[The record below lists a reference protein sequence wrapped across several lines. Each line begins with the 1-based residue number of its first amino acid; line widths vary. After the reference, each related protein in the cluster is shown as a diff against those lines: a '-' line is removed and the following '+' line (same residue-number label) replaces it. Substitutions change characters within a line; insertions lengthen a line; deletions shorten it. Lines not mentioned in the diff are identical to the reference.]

1 MDTNRVLQNTEYM
14 KLVKN
19 ELQKLNLAKF
29 LYDIAKIIF
38 GVIVAAQI
46 VKPEEFKAWIFISG
60 VAAMVIFFF
69 FAYVLDGKEIRK

>member
-1 MDTNRVLQNTEYM
+1 M

-19 ELQKLNLAKF
+19 ELQKQGAAKF

-46 VKPEEFKAWIFISG
+46 VKPEEFKVWIFASG
-60 VAAMVIFFF
+60 VAAMVIFFSL
-69 FAYVLDGKEIRK
+69 AYLLDGKEIRS